1 MLSTDAARA
10 PLDDPRGFPHRRDGN
25 ARRTA
30 LHRRRRDG
38 ENFLL
43 QRRRGVFIAFFQDG
57 IEYDAIAPKREQSV
71 QPTWRARRV
80 DREIEEDQDVG
91 ERRRPTPRRYPT
103 RHADADAAEAEQHR
117 TRGLHPEAR
126 LDDDV
131 FDVPPPPPP
140 PPPPTQPVPEEALI
154 RAVRAVLSQQPAIVA
169 QHPATP
175 APTLSPLA
183 ALDKEDANM
192 ARSSAPSAKAFTAR
206 SSQHGQ

>member
-1 MLSTDAARA
+1 MPTSGEW
-10 PLDDPRGFPHRRDGN
+10 RGHREGACRVRPWG
-25 ARRTA
+25 RGR
-30 LHRRRRDG
+30 HRVRPTR
-38 ENFLL
+38 L
-43 QRRRGVFIAFFQDG
+43 QRLRHGAEKNDHTS
-57 IEYDAIAPKREQSV
+57 AS
-71 QPTWRARRV
+71 
-80 DREIEEDQDVG
+80 
-91 ERRRPTPRRYPT
+91 T
-103 RHADADAAEAEQHR
+103 RHADGDAAEAERHR

-131 FDVPPPPPP
+131 FEVPAPPPP

-192 ARSSAPSAKAFTAR
+192 ARIFRAVGHPRRDKVNMDNK
-206 SSQHGQ
+206 